1 MFILLPMKTI
11 IFFFFIFLS
20 CTAQN
25 NIEGFIFDK
34 TNNKPLPYAAIIL
47 GSSKLYTITNEDGKF
62 AYKKNM
68 AIDSMEVRFIGYK
81 TRKVPITYFKEKS
94 ILYLSS
100 LTIQLDEVIVIS
112 ISEDPYKV
120 LKKLIKKYR
129 KKDLILKSKV
139 FFSLNSSCNNV
150 PIEQIEG
157 FYNSNLS
164 LSNGLIELDL
174 KSGRFGQNESF
185 PFYSLY
191 NTLILKDFN
200 FFKKTKQILPS
211 YPGNLTS
218 VSIKKNYTAKFDDC
232 LSCNNKDKLI
242 SFVPNKV
249 NGRLFSGKI
258 LFNHDKLVIKK
269 IDLWIKD
276 SISIDIKPIDENDT
290 VAIKGIRLQ
299 INFNPIDFDK
309 IQYLKFNLD
318 MMYNYQSSKKIVKT
332 HSFLYFYDYNNFFE
346 KPYFTNSISFNNDY
360 DKIIALQA
368 SVDFWNLNYQ
378 FPKSNSYNKS
388 MNFLK
393 SHGNLY
399 NYNNYI
405 PTNAT
410 HYINHS
416 VIAWNKNRPLGWKSI
431 KIFYDSKSENFI
443 GMSKSHFINE
453 SLNFTYMIDTY
464 RNEMGLKQF
473 ISRTLFDR
481 NISFYKKNRTKKAL
495 VYLNLIFD
503 IYEFHRQEL
512 KIKIK
517 SNMNFEEVK
526 KNYDILY
533 LEATITVNDMKN
545 ETNFGSKNKILNN
558 WVSEIKSK
566 LNNIQVD

>member
-1 MFILLPMKTI
+1 MKTI

-20 CTAQN
+20 STAQN
-25 NIEGFIFDK
+25 HIEGFVFDS

-47 GSSKLYTITNEDGKF
+47 GSRKFYTITNEDGKF
-62 AYKKNM
+62 AFNENM
-68 AIDSMEVRFIGYK
+68 AIDSMEVRFIGYR

-94 ILYLSS
+94 ILYLTPMA
-100 LTIQLDEVIVIS
+100 LELDEVII
-112 ISEDPYKV
+112 IFKNEDPYKD
-120 LKKLIKKYR
+120 LINLIKKYR
-129 KKDLILKSKV
+129 KKDLISKSKV
-139 FFSLNSSCNNV
+139 FFSLNSSSNNV

-164 LSNGLIELDL
+164 LSNGLIDLNL
-174 KSGRFGQNESF
+174 KSGRFGQNKSF

-191 NTLILKDFN
+191 NTTILKDFN
-200 FFKKTKQILPS
+200 FFKKKKQILPS

-218 VSIKKNYTAKFDDC
+218 ASIKKNYTVKFDEC
-232 LSCNNKDKLI
+232 PFCNNNDKLI

-249 NGRLFSGKI
+249 NGKLFSGKI
-258 LFNHDKLVIKK
+258 LYNNNKQVIKK
-269 IDLWIKD
+269 IDLWVKD
-276 SISIDIKPIDENDT
+276 SISIDLIPIDENDS
-290 VAIKGIRLQ
+290 VAIKDVRLQ
-299 INFNPIDFDK
+299 INFNPIDFEK

-318 MMYNYQSSKKIVKT
+318 MIYNHQSSKKIVQT
-332 HSFLYFYDYNNFFE
+332 QSFLYFYDYNYFFE
-346 KPYFTNSISFNNDY
+346 KPYFTSSISFNNDY

-378 FPKSNSYNKS
+378 FPKSNSYKKS

-393 SHGNLY
+393 SFGNLY

-410 HYINHS
+410 HNINHS
-416 VIAWNKNRPLGWKSI
+416 VIAWNKNRPLEWESV
-431 KIFYDSKSENFI
+431 KIISKSKSENFL

-453 SLNFTYMIDTY
+453 SLNFTYMIDSY
-464 RNEMGLKQF
+464 KNEMGFKRF

-481 NISFYKKNRTKKAL
+481 NTSFYKKNRTKKAL

-545 ETNFGSKNKILNN
+545 ETKYGSNKKVLNS
-558 WVSEIKSK
+558 WESHIKTK
-566 LNNIQVD
+566 LNSIQVD

>member
-1 MFILLPMKTI
+1 MKTI

-20 CTAQN
+20 STAQN
-25 NIEGFIFDK
+25 HIEGFIFDK

-62 AYKKNM
+62 AFNENM
-68 AIDSMEVRFIGYK
+68 AIDSIEVRFIGYK
-81 TRKVPITYFKEKS
+81 TRKVSITYFKEKS
-94 ILYLSS
+94 ILYLTS
-100 LTIQLDEVIVIS
+100 LAIELDEVIVIS
-112 ISEDPYKV
+112 IIENPYKV
-120 LKKLIKKYR
+120 LNKLIKKYR
-129 KKDLILKSKV
+129 KKDLISKSKV
-139 FFSLNSSCNNV
+139 FFSLNSSSNNV

-164 LSNGLIELDL
+164 LSNGLIDLNL
-174 KSGRFGQNESF
+174 KSGRFGQNKSF
-185 PFYSLY
+185 PFYSLS
-191 NTLILKDFN
+191 NTTILKDFN

-218 VSIKKNYTAKFDDC
+218 VSIKKKYTVKFDDC
-232 LSCNNKDKLI
+232 LSCNDKDKLI
-242 SFVPNKV
+242 SFVPNKID
-249 NGRLFSGKI
+249 GKLFSGKI
-258 LFNHDKLVIKK
+258 LFNNDKLVIKK

-276 SISIDIKPIDENDT
+276 SISINIKPINENDS
-290 VAIKGIRLQ
+290 VAIKDISLQ
-299 INFNPIDFDK
+299 INFNPIDFEK

-318 MMYNYQSSKKIVKT
+318 MIYNYQSSKKIVKT

-410 HYINHS
+410 HNINHS
-416 VIAWNKNRPLGWKSI
+416 VIAWNKNRPLEWESV
-431 KIFYDSKSENFI
+431 KIIYESKSENFL
-443 GMSKSHFINE
+443 GMSKSHFITENL
-453 SLNFTYMIDTY
+453 SFTYMIDTY
-464 RNEMGLKQF
+464 RNKKGLKQF
-473 ISRTLFDR
+473 TSRTLFDR
-481 NISFYKKNRTKKAL
+481 NTSFYKNNRTKKAL
-495 VYLNLIFD
+495 IYLNLIFD

-512 KIKIK
+512 EVKIKD
-517 SNMNFEEVK
+517 SRSFEEVK
-526 KNYDILY
+526 RIYDILY
-533 LEATITVNDMKN
+533 LEATIVVNDMKN
-545 ETNFGSKNKILNN
+545 ETNFGSNKKVLNG
-558 WVSEIKSK
+558 WASEIKAK
-566 LNNIQVD
+566 LNNTHVD